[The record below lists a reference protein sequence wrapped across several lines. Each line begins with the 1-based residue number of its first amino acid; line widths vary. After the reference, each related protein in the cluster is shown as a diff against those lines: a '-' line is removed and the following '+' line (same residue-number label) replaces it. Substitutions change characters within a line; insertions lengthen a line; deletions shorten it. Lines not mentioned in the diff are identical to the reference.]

1 MSSAVPA
8 SFRKR
13 QIRGRT
19 FYLPQAFKFSSCASR
34 PEKKDGHTGHDNARG
49 VEAQPKPSPRRCRGT
64 RGRTTGLLL
73 PCSTSPSERLHSN
86 PLKPLV
92 QNPPCKAA
100 LPFLLEGFSTSISAG
115 SRCPFVS
122 RQEAPRFASRACA
135 LRWGSGQGHC
145 WKRCCIARYRLNF
158 REKCL

>member
-1 MSSAVPA
+1 MPLVQR
-8 SFRKR
+8 RKM
-13 QIRGRT
+13 G
-19 FYLPQAFKFSSCASR
+19 
-34 PEKKDGHTGHDNARG
+34 TGHDNARG
-49 VEAQPKPSPRRCRGT
+49 VEAQPKPSPRRCGGT

-145 WKRCCIARYRLNF
+145 WKRCGSARYRLNF
-158 REKCL
+158 REKCLWIVEMGC